1 MYLNTAGRSFA
12 KRSGKKYENPENTLR
27 LKKDKNNGG
36 VRVDWPYPHAVEI
49 PPKISAPSFIGYL
62 KENSSTMIN
71 EQLGELRYKIQE
83 LGFRRRGYY
92 MYNRMR

>member
-1 MYLNTAGRSFA
+1 MRNY
-12 KRSGKKYENPENTLR
+12 KNTLR

-71 EQLGELRYKIQE
+71 EQLS
-83 LGFRRRGYY
+83 
-92 MYNRMR
+92 

>member
-1 MYLNTAGRSFA
+1 M
-12 KRSGKKYENPENTLR
+12 R
-27 LKKDKNNGG
+27 LEKDKNSVG

-71 EQLGELRYKIQE
+71 EQLG
-83 LGFRRRGYY
+83 
-92 MYNRMR
+92 

>member
-1 MYLNTAGRSFA
+1 MRNYKNTF
-12 KRSGKKYENPENTLR
+12 R
-27 LKKDKNNGG
+27 LKKDKNSVG

-92 MYNRMR
+92 VYNQMRLIQE